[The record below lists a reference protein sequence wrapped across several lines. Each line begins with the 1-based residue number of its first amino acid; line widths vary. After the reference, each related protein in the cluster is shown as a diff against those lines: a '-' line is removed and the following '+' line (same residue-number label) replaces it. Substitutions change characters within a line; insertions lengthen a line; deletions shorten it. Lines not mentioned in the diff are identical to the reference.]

1 MSIGK
6 PEEAD
11 SDEGVLTD
19 EEETVIPETQES
31 YSQQVNRTNSED
43 GTKNENEPKVLKG
56 N

>member
-6 PEEAD
+6 PEEAH

-31 YSQQVNRTNSED
+31 SQQVNRTNSED